1 MHESRIL
8 GWQALVRESVP
19 FYKSNVWYLV
29 ALSILMG
36 LVGIVPLVLVLVVY
50 AVLTFVL
57 ATSGAGSDALGAVMN
72 VILGLLGVASV
83 LWLIFVSGAAQ
94 IATVRAA
101 FDGKSVPLGKLIR
114 GSLDLH
120 RSLRVF
126 GAMVLY
132 GLLVVVGFVLFI
144 VPGVYLVVRGIYLP
158 YALVREDLGVIDAIK
173 RSWALTKGF
182 WWVTAL
188 RIGWFS
194 LAAGAGSAVIALLS
208 VTPAMGPVGSLLDF
222 AWQMIVVSP
231 FAIIFSR
238 RLYEQVRDAKM
249 KDAEAFHPLSSGE
262 KWQVAGV
269 IVLFLLLGS
278 IQSSVAPKQQA
289 GDEEFQD
296 FLREFD
302 LD

>member
-1 MHESRIL
+1 MHETRIL
-8 GWQALVRESVP
+8 GWQALAKESVP
-19 FYKSNVWYLV
+19 FYKTNVWYLV

-36 LVGIVPLVLVLVVY
+36 LLGVVPLVLVLVVY
-50 AVLTFVL
+50 AVITFVL
-57 ATSGAGSDALGAVMN
+57 ASSGAGSESIGAVMN
-72 VILGLLGVASV
+72 VVLGLLGIASL

-114 GSLDLH
+114 GSLDVN
-120 RSLRVF
+120 RSARVF

-132 GLLVVVGFVLFI
+132 GLLVMVGFLLLI
-144 VPGVYLVVRGIYLP
+144 IPGVYLVVRGVYLP
-158 YALVREDLGVIDAIK
+158 YALVREDLGVFDAIK

-188 RIGWFS
+188 RLGWFA
-194 LAAGAGSAVIALLS
+194 LAAGAGSAVIAIIASAPGAAPL
-208 VTPAMGPVGSLLDF
+208 GGLLDF
-222 AWQMIVVSP
+222 AWQMLVVSP
-231 FAIIFSR
+231 FAIVFSR

-262 KWQVAGV
+262 KWQIAGV
-269 IVLFLLLGS
+269 IILFVILGS
-278 IQSSVAPKQQA
+278 LQSSVAPKQTI

-296 FLREFD
+296 FLQD
-302 LD
+302 LDLK